1 MISHIPKSYFQKSKV
16 FLYPLLGI
24 PKGVEFIPVNTYVAW
39 NDKIE
44 FNEYKFLC
52 VYDISKLSS
61 FRDFEVRYLTGNKRF
76 SNFHFLE
83 SSKGYKGL
91 YVFDYS
97 DFFEDYLFFLSSN
110 YSMLSDSSKNI
121 ILKFFKNDSSGHEI
135 VDSYLNPGNYYN
147 QYAKI
152 LNVDIDLLREV
163 RELCPLLNLEQ
174 ETLEANEL
182 IVEL

>member
-1 MISHIPKSYFQKSKV
+1 
-16 FLYPLLGI
+16 
-24 PKGVEFIPVNTYVAW
+24 
-39 NDKIE
+39 
-44 FNEYKFLC
+44 
-52 VYDISKLSS
+52 
-61 FRDFEVRYLTGNKRF
+61 
-76 SNFHFLE
+76 
-83 SSKGYKGL
+83 
-91 YVFDYS
+91 
-97 DFFEDYLFFLSSN
+97 
-110 YSMLSDSSKNI
+110 MLSDSSKNI